1 MDTFPEAAVGKIL
14 IQRDESSSD
23 KHARVRR
30 SRFCLSVVLLQ
41 QAPEGYRQEV
51 RVHLRSH
58 AGDGRQRCGGDPR
71 ISGAG
76 RVSA

>member
-1 MDTFPEAAVGKIL
+1 MFPEAAVGKIL

-23 KHARVRR
+23 KHARVRP
-30 SRFCLSVVLLQ
+30 SRVCLSVVLLQ

-58 AGDGRQRCGGDPR
+58 AGNGRQRCGGYPR
-71 ISGAG
+71 IPEASG
-76 RVSA
+76 VSA